1 MTEEIRK
8 IIVEGKNNKDKVKDQ
23 KYGKLYAKALENTNE
38 AIKRIWKRVIEE
50 WQEYENET
58 ALLEVVIKYYIP
70 ESEKKFYEEDRNL
83 AKQYN
88 LEDKNDQLIYID
100 LDYMNK
106 NSTSENYNLVVLQT
120 LLKKLA
126 EDGLSLY
133 YNTFAEAFVIRNTV
147 AEINKIVDVN
157 TKKLQNK

>member
-88 LEDKNDQLIYID
+88 LEDKDD
-100 LDYMNK
+100 
-106 NSTSENYNLVVLQT
+106 
-120 LLKKLA
+120 
-126 EDGLSLY
+126 
-133 YNTFAEAFVIRNTV
+133 
-147 AEINKIVDVN
+147 
-157 TKKLQNK
+157 